1 MLNLAVT
8 FQILTFLLLLI
19 DMQIMKP
26 LTKHLNNLNDDTR
39 INSYFSDNCNLPDAL
54 QIYFSFPD
62 IWMEAEMY
70 KHLQVALA
78 LP

>member
-39 INSYFSDNCNLPDAL
+39 INNYFSDNCNLPDAL
-54 QIYFSFPD
+54 QIHFSFPD